1 MDRMKM
7 SQHALII
14 GGTKGIGKAVARRF
28 LEEGCLVSVIGRTE
42 PIMESKNREIRYYQ
56 LDLAKHEKI
65 VPVVSK
71 IIKSG
76 GRLNSLIFCQRYR
89 GKDDDWSGE
98 LAVSLTAT
106 KIMIELLKNK
116 FKASDGKSIVI
127 ISSIASDFIVN
138 EQPLSYH
145 VAKAALNQ
153 FIRYYAVA
161 LGRRGIRVNGVSP
174 GTIIKAESQAYYF
187 KNKPLHDLYR
197 KITSLGR
204 MITAEEVANVIEF
217 LCSSKASAV
226 TGQNIILDGGLFL
239 RGQAALAREIK
250 GL

>member
-1 MDRMKM
+1 MN
-7 SQHALII
+7 QHALII
-14 GGTKGIGKAVARRF
+14 GGTKGIGKAIARRF
-28 LEEGCLVSVIGRTE
+28 LEAGYLVSVIGRTE
-42 PIMESKNREIRYYQ
+42 PIMESKNKQIRYYR
-56 LDLAKHEKI
+56 LDVAKHENI
-65 VPVVSK
+65 APVVSK
-71 IIKSG
+71 IIKLD

-89 GKDDDWSGE
+89 GKNDDWSGE
-98 LAVSLTAT
+98 LDVSLTAA
-106 KIMIELLKNK
+106 KIIIELLMDK
-116 FKASDGKSIVI
+116 FKGSESNSIVI

-161 LGRRGIRVNGVSP
+161 LGGRGIRVNGVSP
-174 GTIIKAESQAYYF
+174 GTIIKAESQAYYL
-187 KNKPLHDLYR
+187 KNKPLRDLYR
-197 KITSLGR
+197 KITPLGR

-239 RGQAALAREIK
+239 RGQAALAIEIK